1 MAKSELIKDLARNKI
16 DLESALKQL
25 KLLLIDLN
33 KKELVNWVDYELQG
47 YPDDVELPTYRLY
60 SGSLKGTFLNYHTQ
74 CSNGP
79 IPLKSDT
86 PEVIKEYTEKVQFRE
101 SISSLK
107 RLQSAEGRVQLSIPG
122 NLLPSIQGC
131 AAVSMTYLMSA
142 CIEVSDITVTEII
155 STVENKILDIFIALE
170 DEFGV
175 LDDLDIDL
183 SNSKDRDI
191 KKTQQIIYN
200 IIYDNHIEIGNN
212 NKIKNSTFNSKIRK
226 ETDSDS

>member
-33 KKELVNWVDYELQG
+33 KSELVDWVNYELQG
-47 YPDDVELPTYRLY
+47 YPKDVELPLYRLY
-60 SGSLKGTFLNYHTQ
+60 RGSLKGTFLNFNTQ
-74 CSNGP
+74 CSNVP
-79 IPLKSDT
+79 IPLKADT
-86 PEVIKEYTEKVQFRE
+86 PAVVKEYTEKVCFRE
-101 SISSLK
+101 SISSLM

-142 CIEVSDITVTEII
+142 CIEVSDIAVTEII
-155 STVENKILDIFIALE
+155 STVENKIMDILVALE

-175 LDDLDIDL
+175 LDNLEIDL
-183 SNSKDRDI
+183 SSTADKEI

-212 NKIKNSTFNSKIRK
+212 NKIKDSSFNNK
-226 ETDSDS
+226 

>member
-74 CSNGP
+74 CSNVP